1 MEGKMMKPDDK
12 IISPGFRIGD
22 KVRIVLRGLSECGV
36 TGTVNFFDTAT
47 GWYSVDRDSGPPW
60 RGYYT
65 VWELEHITAQGDG
78 QGGKPNGGKDD
89 EA

>member
-1 MEGKMMKPDDK
+1 MNKGLFD
-12 IISPGFRIGD
+12 SGFRIGD
-22 KVRIVLRGLSECGV
+22 KVRIALPGLREHGAI
-36 TGTVNFFDTAT
+36 GTVNDFNADTE
-47 GWYSVDRDSGPPW
+47 WYSVELDSGPPW

-89 EA
+89 EAR